1 MTNPLSEYN
10 GRLAIVTGAGDGIGK
25 MLAMKFADAGMT
37 VCVQDIREDAA
48 AAVAS
53 EIGGNAFPLGFDVS
67 EHDQCFEAAETLAR
81 RDEPLCMLWVN
92 AGVGVGAKMTEGSR
106 NAIEWGVA
114 VNIVSPIWTV
124 RAFKPLMRPGEA
136 PAHIGFTASV
146 ASLLAAEEDYPFYA
160 VTKHGTFAVA
170 EAIGAEVGHEGIT
183 STILCPGLL
192 NTNIWDGAR
201 ARPDRFGG
209 EKRMDS
215 NIAEHWRQ
223 AKTPDV
229 MWTHIEQVVSN
240 GGGYLVCATEDDTLT
255 RFKARAEDIGKAFV
269 RI

>member
-1 MTNPLSEYN
+1 MTPPLEEYH
-10 GRLAIVTGAGDGIGK
+10 GRLAMVTGAGDGIGK
-25 MLAMKFADAGMT
+25 MLAKKFADAGMT

-48 AAVAS
+48 SAVAS
-53 EIGGNAFPLGFDVS
+53 EIGGNAFPLTFDVS
-67 EHDQCFEAAETLAR
+67 DYDQCVQAAGTLER
-81 RDEPLCMLWVN
+81 RAEPLCMLWVN

-106 NAIEWGVA
+106 NAIDWGVA
-114 VNIVSPIWTV
+114 VNIVSPIWTA
-124 RAFKPLMRPGEA
+124 RALRPLMKPGEA

-170 EAIGAEVGHEGIT
+170 EAIGAEVGREGIT

-192 NTNIWDGAR
+192 NTDIWDGAR

-209 EKRMDS
+209 EKRMDPS
-215 NIAEHWRQ
+215 IAEPWRQ

-229 MWTHIEQVVSN
+229 MWAHIERVVSN

-269 RI
+269 QI